1 MRWPVFLVAAFIV
14 LALQFSLRSVL
25 ELQSIGG
32 ISPDLVACLGAFI
45 SMFAPR
51 ATALWAC
58 WLLGLMMDL
67 GPQAGRADWH
77 LVGPHALGYTFG
89 ALLVLHVRVMVFRRR
104 ALTAGFVTSLLLLA
118 SGLVEVALLTVRSWY
133 LADTPLYHGPL
144 GEFWVRIK
152 IAVYSGL
159 VGIPFGWLL
168 HMTIPM
174 WNFMGGNSRR
184 AW

>member
-25 ELQSIGG
+25 ELQSIGA
-32 ISPDLVACLGAFI
+32 ITPDFVACLAAFV

-51 ATALWAC
+51 TSALWAC
-58 WLLGLMMDL
+58 WMLGLMLDL
-67 GPQAGRADWH
+67 GPPPGQTNWH
-77 LVGPHALGYTFG
+77 LVGPHALGYAFG
-89 ALLVLHVRVMVFRRR
+89 GCLVVQMRVMVFRRR
-104 ALTAGFVTSLLLLA
+104 ALTAGFVTFLFLLA
-118 SGLVEVALLTVRSWY
+118 SGVVEVSLLTVRSWY
-133 LADTPLYHGPL
+133 LADTPLYLGPL
-144 GEFWVRIK
+144 GELWTRIK

-159 VGIPFGWLL
+159 VGVPFGWLL

-174 WNFMGGNSRR
+174 WNFVGGASRR